1 MRRLISTGAL
11 VCAAVLTGCA
21 TDTIGGPGSR
31 SAPSFDKGENL
42 ASTFSY
48 ETFDVPGATT
58 TIAWGIN
65 ARGDVVG
72 TYGDAARRFHGF
84 VRQKG
89 GFTTIDYPGAIRT
102 ELRGIGPAG
111 DIVGA
116 YARPG
121 ELGLNNFHGFVLT
134 RHGEFVDVDQM
145 GHMFTIAQ
153 RILPDGTVLGCY
165 HDRDTMMSMH
175 GIVVDGDDRQSLP
188 QSGTMANGATPD
200 GGRITGLVNDMDGTS
215 GFILEDGVFTKFRVP
230 GSTFTAAWDMN
241 PAGQIAGTFANA
253 TGAHGF
259 VRLGD
264 DYTTLNVPGASAT
277 RGFGINARGEVVG
290 SYTAAGTTHG
300 YIATPAN
307 R

>member
-1 MRRLISTGAL
+1 MRRLISAGAL
-11 VCAAVLTGCA
+11 ACAALLAGCA
-21 TDTIGGPGSR
+21 TDKIEGPDSR
-31 SAPSFDKGENL
+31 SAPSFDNGENL
-42 ASTFSY
+42 ASTYRY

-72 TYGDAARRFHGF
+72 TYGDASGRFHGF
-84 VRQKG
+84 VRQRD
-89 GFTTIDYPGAIRT
+89 GFTAVDYPGAIRT

-111 DIVGA
+111 DIAGA

-121 ELGLNNFHGFVLT
+121 ELALNNFHGFVLT
-134 RHGEFVDVDQM
+134 RHGEFVNVDYAP
-145 GHMFTIAQ
+145 HTYTIAQ

-165 HDRDTMMSMH
+165 HDWDTMITMH
-175 GIVVDGDDRQSLP
+175 GIVVAGDDRQSLP
-188 QSGTMANGATPD
+188 QSGSMANGATPD
-200 GGRITGLVNDMDGTS
+200 GGRVTGLVSDMDGTS

-230 GSTFTAAWDMN
+230 GSTSTSAWDMN
-241 PAGQIAGTFANA
+241 PAGQIAGTFVNA
-253 TGAHGF
+253 TGTHGF

-264 DYTTLNVPGASAT
+264 NYTTLNVPAALAT

-290 SYTAAGTTHG
+290 SYTAAGKTHG
-300 YIATPAN
+300 YVATPAS